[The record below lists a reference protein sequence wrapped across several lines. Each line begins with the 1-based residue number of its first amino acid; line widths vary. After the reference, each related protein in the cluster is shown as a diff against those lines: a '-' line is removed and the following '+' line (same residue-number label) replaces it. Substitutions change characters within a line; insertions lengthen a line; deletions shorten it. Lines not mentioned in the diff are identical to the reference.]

1 MLRTV
6 VLLVVALGVAGVTAL
21 LARDW
26 IANQQPEVVEVPVQE
41 EEPATRVLVAS
52 GDLPTGTLL
61 TESHLRWQAWPDE
74 GLSEAYVVE
83 GDIPM
88 EDFLGSVVRLRIA
101 EGEPISAG
109 RVVRPGERGF
119 MAAVLNRGMRA
130 VTVKI
135 NAASGVAG
143 FAFPGDRVDVVL
155 SHKVDFI
162 VPSIDGEDATTQ
174 EHVAGETVLQNVRVL
189 AIDQDTDKSGEEPV
203 VAKTATLE
211 VTPAQAEMVAI
222 AAELGTLSLALRS
235 LRGDQ
240 PTAAEDGGGLTPRP
254 ASFTPGLGSAS
265 RVVRQDEQFTRPLPL
280 DSKRSLSHTLDHH
293 VSAVIGAPQAAVDD
307 RFTVLRGGEKEDER
321 FGIDENDD
329 NSNQPNLSGNQQ
341 SPASF

>member
-6 VLLVVALGVAGVTAL
+6 VLLVVALGVAGGTAM

-26 IANQQPEVVEVPVQE
+26 IANQQPAVVEVPVQE
-41 EEPATRVLVAS
+41 EEPATRVLVAA

-61 TESHLRWQAWPDE
+61 VESHLRWQAWPDE
-74 GLSEAYVVE
+74 GLSEAYVIE
-83 GDIPM
+83 GDVPM

-162 VPSIDGEDATTQ
+162 VPSIDGEEASTQ
-174 EHVAGETVLQNVRVL
+174 KHVASETVLQNVRVL

-222 AAELGTLSLALRS
+222 AAGLGTLSLSLRS

-240 PTAAEDGGGLTPRP
+240 PTAAEENGGLTPRP
-254 ASFTPGLGSAS
+254 ASLNQRVSLTP

-280 DSKRSLSHTLDHH
+280 DSKRALSHTLDHQ
-293 VSAVIGAPQAAVDD
+293 VSAVIRPPLAAVDD
-307 RFTVLRGGEKEDER
+307 RFTVLRGGEKIDER
-321 FGIDENDD
+321 FGANEQEG
-329 NSNQPNLSGNQQ
+329 NSNPLARNGSQQ
-341 SPASF
+341 SPTSN

>member
-6 VLLVVALGVAGVTAL
+6 ILLVVALGVAGGTAM

-26 IANQQPEVVEVPVQE
+26 IASQQPAVVEVPVQE
-41 EEPATRVLVAS
+41 EEPATRILVAA

-61 TESHLRWQAWPDE
+61 VESHLRWQAWPDD
-74 GLSEAYVVE
+74 GLSDAYVVE
-83 GDIPM
+83 GEVPM
-88 EDFLGSVVRLRIA
+88 GDFLGSVVRLRIA

-130 VTVKI
+130 VTVRI

-155 SHKVDFI
+155 SHTVTFV
-162 VPSIDGEDATTQ
+162 VPSPDGEKASSKD
-174 EHVAGETVLQNVRVL
+174 HIAGETVLQNVRVL
-189 AIDQDTDKSGEEPV
+189 AIDQDTDKSGEQPV

-211 VTPAQAEMVAI
+211 VTPVQAEMVAI
-222 AAELGTLSLALRS
+222 AAQLGTLSLSLRS

-240 PTAAEDGGGLTPRP
+240 PTAAEEGPGLGARP
-254 ASFTPGLGSAS
+254 ASFTPGMGFTP
-265 RVVRQDEQFTRPLPL
+265 RTVQDEEFTRPLPV
-280 DSKRSLSHTLDHH
+280 DSKQSLSHTLDHQ
-293 VSAVIGAPQAAVDD
+293 VSAVIGAPQASAKD
-307 RFTVLRGGEKEDER
+307 RFTVLRGGKKEDER
-321 FGIDENDD
+321 FGVDENAS
-329 NSNQPNLSGNQQ
+329 NSNQPTVNGNQQ
-341 SPASF
+341 SAASF